1 MTTPT
6 WHERVSEALAFLA
19 FWGPLPD
26 DTYGADR
33 KVKWERE
40 VRRDLGSR
48 DDDTLDAFAARWQAR
63 YDEIEATRGT
73 ITGRA
78 GSLLLFVGV
87 LTTGAGLIA
96 PALSAA
102 PALIVALFIIVGL
115 LLLYSGVAAAVLAVR
130 AQRVGQW
137 DSPRIDV
144 ADAVDRPALRLK
156 YATEIYVAAEQN
168 RLRLR
173 RPVGMLRDAQLFA
186 MGGIIFIALLA
197 VLSVTAAIAKS
208 PAPAATP
215 VASPAP
221 SAAAS
226 PSRPAPATPSI
237 SRGSNVTGLI
247 VAGRHAFADC
257 RHDNEN
263 PFAVALGNAA
273 LIHPSSASQDPV
285 PQADQRGRW

>member
-6 WHERVSEALAFLA
+6 WRERFLEARDFLA

-26 DTYGADR
+26 DTYRGDQKTA
-33 KVKWERE
+33 WERDL
-40 VRRDLGSR
+40 RRDLWSR

-96 PALSAA
+96 PALSGA
-102 PALIVALFIIVGL
+102 PALIVGLFIIVGI

-137 DSPRIDV
+137 DSPRIDMGDA
-144 ADAVDRPALRLK
+144 ADQRSLRLK

-173 RPVGMLRDAQLFA
+173 RPVGMLRDGQLFA

-197 VLSVTAAIAKS
+197 VLSVTAAIVKP
-208 PAPAATP
+208 PAPAAAP

-221 SAAAS
+221 SATASPSSSAAATPAAS
-226 PSRPAPATPSI
+226 PAATSVWSPSQVVTPLPTASPASSQPS
-237 SRGSNVTGLI
+237 
-247 VAGRHAFADC
+247 
-257 RHDNEN
+257 
-263 PFAVALGNAA
+263 
-273 LIHPSSASQDPV
+273 PSH
-285 PQADQRGRW
+285 

>member
-1 MTTPT
+1 MTAPT
-6 WHERVSEALAFLA
+6 RRDRLLEARDFLA

-26 DTYGADR
+26 DTYRDD
-33 KVKWERE
+33 KKEQWERDL
-40 VRRDLGSR
+40 RRDLGSR
-48 DDDTLDAFAARWQAR
+48 NDETLDAFAARWQAR
-63 YDEIEATRGT
+63 YDETEATRGT

-96 PALSAA
+96 PALSGA
-102 PALIVALFIIVGL
+102 PAPIVGLFIIVGL

-144 ADAVDRPALRLK
+144 GDAVDQRSLKLK

-173 RPVGMLRDAQLFA
+173 RPVGMLRDGQLFA
-186 MGGIIFIALLA
+186 MGGIIFIAMLA
-197 VLSVTAAIAKS
+197 VLSVTAAIVKPS
-208 PAPAATP
+208 APAAAP

-221 SAAAS
+221 SAMAS
-226 PSRPAPATPSI
+226 PSSSTAAPPPPSPAATSAASQAPVETPSPPASSST
-237 SRGSNVTGLI
+237 SR
-247 VAGRHAFADC
+247 
-257 RHDNEN
+257 
-263 PFAVALGNAA
+263 
-273 LIHPSSASQDPV
+273 PSPSQ
-285 PQADQRGRW
+285 